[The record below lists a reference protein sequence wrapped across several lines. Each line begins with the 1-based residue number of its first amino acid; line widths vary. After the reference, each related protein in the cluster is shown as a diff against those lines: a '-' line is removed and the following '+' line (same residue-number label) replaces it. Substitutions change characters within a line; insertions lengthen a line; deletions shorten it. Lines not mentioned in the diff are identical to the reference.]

1 MTGPD
6 AFDDTS
12 ADHEQFEAKLIAHD
26 QDAARVTTADVDH
39 ERARQLVSDL
49 ADADIIIPIA
59 EKRVF
64 IHEPSREAFE
74 SVIQLAVFHPD
85 RFCRTNSRVALRSVT
100 KHHDSRSMTSCIV
113 VGFGRWGQRSAA
125 AKRR

>member
-12 ADHEQFEAKLIAHD
+12 ADHERFEAKLIAHD
-26 QDAARVTTADVDH
+26 QDATRVTTADVDD
-39 ERARQLVSDL
+39 ETARQLVSDL
-49 ADADIIIPIA
+49 VDADIIIPIA

-74 SVIQLAVFHPD
+74 SVIQLAVFHKGW
-85 RFCRTNSRVALRSVT
+85 T
-100 KHHDSRSMTSCIV
+100 
-113 VGFGRWGQRSAA
+113 AA
-125 AKRR
+125 CNAGEETV